1 MGGRQRIDQRSGG
14 VVRPLRPVRRHR
26 DPADPDKLFWN
37 SSQKAKVS
45 AIALVACLFL
55 PDAANF
61 HPNPETAW
69 TIYLTAKGMAY
80 AILCLLVAWYSTD
93 RSVSW
98 LAVSVAVVFL
108 AGAVNAATEDYL
120 FRGNVWQ
127 YPVAAVL
134 LALTWWGA
142 KKFPGE
148 RD

>member
-1 MGGRQRIDQRSGG
+1 MVRGKQPGGGAVETVRDLR
-14 VVRPLRPVRRHR
+14 VVRDTDRR
-26 DPADPDKLFWN
+26 DPHSFWTPPK
-37 SSQKAKVS
+37 KAKVS
-45 AIALVACLFL
+45 AVALIGCLFL

-80 AILCLLVAWYSTD
+80 AILCFLVRWYSTD
-93 RSVSW
+93 RLVSW

-120 FRGNVWQ
+120 FRGNIWQ

-134 LALTWWGA
+134 MALTWWGA
-142 KKFPGE
+142 KKFPSEYE
-148 RD
+148 RG